1 MGPAMRTVTFWEG
14 VVIALLASVVGNIG
28 FFALTFFCSDDF
40 ALRMLISGLAFVY
53 LFYLFSRSRERTGR
67 IIAMPSWLMLIGALW
82 FFYPPLSLFLIIHVL
97 AVWLIRCLYFYRS
110 LLACL
115 ADLGLAALSVAS
127 AFWALHHTGSLFLA
141 FWCFFLLQAL
151 FIYIPTGAKH
161 PNPEIASKS
170 ETDFKRAYQAAEAA
184 VRKLS
189 TIN

>member
-1 MGPAMRTVTFWEG
+1 MKTVTFWEG

-28 FFALTFFCSDDF
+28 FFALTFFCTDDF
-40 ALRMLISGLAFVY
+40 TLRMLISGLASAY

-67 IIAMPSWLMLIGALW
+67 IIAMLSWLILIGALW
-82 FFYPPLSLFLIIHVL
+82 FFYPPLSLFLIFHVL
-97 AVWLIRCLYFYRS
+97 SVWLIRCLYFYRS

-115 ADLGLAALSVAS
+115 ADLGLTALSVAS
-127 AFWALHHTGSLFLA
+127 AFWALYHTGSLFLA

-170 ETDFKRAYQAAEAA
+170 ETDFKRAYQAAESA